1 MSGFINVT
9 GWSDQAV
16 KRLGQMDEDNDP
28 RDNNYSYRNLAKR
41 NPYAYRR
48 PQTRFNPINYNAD
61 DVWAAAVQATEVNGG
76 YVKALGVGLATKTN
90 RQLVDQYLSDPVQI
104 KQESRDKAELVR
116 KYYKALTFKI
126 LQGKKLSDF
135 LNTAMIIADRDVI
148 TANGDISV
156 ITSLPHSYE
165 NAVKRDKIDN
175 RINFADGGFIG
186 SVGDKVSVTLEV
198 VKNNYSAQWDTWYV
212 TGITD
217 DNKVLFFAYKK
228 ALDIGS
234 HVTIEGTVKA
244 HRDNSTQLNRVKVK

>member
-1 MSGFINVT
+1 MLFRS
-9 GWSDQAV
+9 
-16 KRLGQMDEDNDP
+16 
-28 RDNNYSYRNLAKR
+28 
-41 NPYAYRR
+41 
-48 PQTRFNPINYNAD
+48 
-61 DVWAAAVQATEVNGG
+61 VNGG
-76 YVKALGVGLATKTN
+76 YIKALGVGLPTKTN

-148 TANGDISV
+148 TTNGDISV
-156 ITSLPHSYE
+156 ITSLPHSYNKSVE
-165 NAVKRDKIDN
+165 RDKIDN

-186 SVGDKVSVTLEV
+186 NVGDKVSVTLEV
-198 VKNNYSAQWDTWYV
+198 VKNNYSIQWDTWYV
-212 TGITD
+212 TGITI

-228 ALDIGS
+228 AIDIGS